1 MAREKKN
8 KHKSNKKYSRKKVS
22 SANNNSSKTKTSS
35 RSSRARKK
43 RAAQQRKYR
52 IRRIILAI
60 LLVLL
65 ILLILKLIS
74 SAINSYKI
82 KGYPD
87 FRDEVLDDMGNEVFV
102 SSSEGRSLSTAEK
115 ITDFDDLYK
124 TVERNYAV
132 DQFNKENFEKFLEE
146 YNAYRKK
153 VYSSKT
159 DQEYIKL
166 LNQYLAILD
175 DNRTFILD
183 KESYDHL
190 FNYYRKDNKDYR
202 DKILGNSQV
211 VDRYKRLIADPNNI
225 KPSMTCSIE
234 EDTILQINLPDFKAD
249 EFDKDLD
256 TIVDLL
262 LNNPPTSA
270 ILIDLSNNNSI
281 DDVYRNKLAEVIIHQ
296 DYEESNLIFYR
307 GKMMQ
312 NSLEAIK
319 KSENDYYSTPF
330 VKNDAS
336 KYPDDI
342 ESINLKNYVYYDEI
356 SLKISKNN
364 EFSDRNIYVLTNEE
378 TSNEAIKL
386 AAILKDSG
394 AQIIKNGLESNPT
407 DKDVIYNMRSDLYV
421 LEHSGL
427 VLSINNAFSEN
438 EKEEKYL
445 EYDQRINSNNP
456 IESMYSIIKQ

>member
-1 MAREKKN
+1 M
-8 KHKSNKKYSRKKVS
+8 
-22 SANNNSSKTKTSS
+22 
-35 RSSRARKK
+35 
-43 RAAQQRKYR
+43 
-52 IRRIILAI
+52 
-60 LLVLL
+60 
-65 ILLILKLIS
+65 
-74 SAINSYKI
+74 
-82 KGYPD
+82 GYPD

-132 DQFNKENFEKFLEE
+132 DELNKENFDKFLEE
-146 YNAYRKK
+146 YNTYRKK

-159 DQEYIKL
+159 DQEYLKL
-166 LNQYLAILD
+166 LNQYLAILE

-190 FNYYRKDNKDYR
+190 FNYYREDNKDYR

-211 VDRYKRLIADPNNI
+211 VDRYKRLIADPKNI

-234 EDTILQINLPDFKAD
+234 EDSILQINLPDFKAD
-249 EFDKDLD
+249 EFDEDLD

-262 LNNPPTSA
+262 VNNPPTSA

-281 DDVYRNKLAEVIIHQ
+281 DDVYRNKLAEIIIHQ

-312 NSLEAIK
+312 NSLESIK

-336 KYPDDI
+336 KYPDNM
-342 ESINLKNYVYYDEI
+342 ESINLDNYIYYDEVN
-356 SLKISKNN
+356 LKISKNK
-364 EFSDRNIYVLTNEE
+364 EFSDRDIYVLTNEE

-386 AAILKDSG
+386 ASILKDSG

-407 DKDVIYNMRSDLYV
+407 NKDVIYNMRSDLYV

-438 EKEEKYL
+438 EEDKYL